1 MKNLFSNIIL
11 TLIYFFIFFP
21 LGFLLKIIGKDF
33 LEKKID
39 KSQNSYW
46 DKKDNTDVD
55 KIEVKMEKLLHPTK
69 GFELTKVKI
78 DNSFPKYILNNLSYY
93 EKWIAK

>member
-39 KSQNSYW
+39 KSQDSYW
-46 DKKDNTDVD
+46 KYKKD
-55 KIEVKMEKLLHPTK
+55 E
-69 GFELTKVKI
+69 
-78 DNSFPKYILNNLSYY
+78 
-93 EKWIAK
+93 